1 MAPHTQLAHSWSYCV
16 DRVVNYLLLGRLM
29 KSYVFFSLAAAHLT
43 LPSHLPPIPPSVSSV
58 FCVSPSSWNSS
69 TRLAR
74 KIGHPLV
81 LLSPLQHSKK
91 IILWGVLCHFVMS
104 KPQSPEYSQNT
115 QKTHMHTYQLKEG
128 GKIKK
133 KSNWGNLE
141 IISLL
146 VRKAF
151 PVEIILGGWLGIEGV
166 EPRVRNLITH
176 TNDMP
181 FLCWEPKPWAWTSL
195 CQPPLAT
202 VFIKANNVIT
212 IHRYC
217 VGLITVWLLGWYLL
231 E

>member
-128 GKIKK
+128 GKNQEKIQLREFGDHFFA
-133 KSNWGNLE
+133 SE
-141 IISLL
+141 ESISCGDNF
-146 VRKAF
+146 R
-151 PVEIILGGWLGIEGV
+151 
-166 EPRVRNLITH
+166 RLIRH
-176 TNDMP
+176 RR
-181 FLCWEPKPWAWTSL
+181 CWAQSEESHHP
-195 CQPPLAT
+195 
-202 VFIKANNVIT
+202 
-212 IHRYC
+212 Y
-217 VGLITVWLLGWYLL
+217 
-231 E
+231 